1 MKRLAVQIFVL
12 LAVSAGLAFAANR
25 LRTDRIAL
33 QADPTRYRYQDVRF
47 VDLGEA
53 ERLHADPTTLFLD
66 ARDAESFAQRRV
78 FGAVSFPADDIET
91 AYAELRDFL
100 APDMPL
106 VVYSKDLLLAVRA
119 ARYLQER
126 GYDAAVLDGG
136 WDAWHRARLPVE

>member
-1 MKRLAVQIFVL
+1 MR
-12 LAVSAGLAFAANR
+12 
-25 LRTDRIAL
+25 
-33 QADPTRYRYQDVRF
+33 RF